1 MKPFKYSTIVYKH
14 GNMYE
19 CIECN
24 YRTSRRRDFIKHEKT
39 IKHRRNCGLEVEDC
53 CTCDTCG
60 RIFQYRSG
68 LSRHKR
74 SCIVAAV
81 AIVPT
86 MKTENID
93 DIQELKQMCKQ
104 IMHENKILNDKV
116 TAIADKPS
124 IVQHNKNI
132 NIIQFLNNDC
142 KDALNLS
149 DFIKQIVITFDD
161 LMHIY
166 DKGYIEGIKNTLI
179 NKLIMMEETKRPI
192 HCTDH
197 KRKRFYVKDHDI
209 WERDHQN
216 QKIFNALR
224 DINTKQLTT
233 LYEWQEQQ
241 GDGEDIWNMSEKA
254 QHKFIDITN
263 ECTSLYSDHADKLKH
278 KIIIELSNNTVI
290 EKK

>member
-1 MKPFKYSTIVYKH
+1 MKPFKNSIIVYKH
-14 GNMYE
+14 RDMYDCVE
-19 CIECN
+19 CD
-24 YRTSRRRDFIKHEKT
+24 YQTSRRRDFIKHEKT
-39 IKHRRNCGLEVEDC
+39 IKHRRNCGIDVEGC
-53 CTCDTCG
+53 FNCDTCG
-60 RIFQYRSG
+60 RVFQYRSG

-74 SCIVAAV
+74 KCNS
-81 AIVPT
+81 AIVP
-86 MKTENID
+86 KTEKNE
-93 DIQELKQMCKQ
+93 DIRELKMMCKQ

-124 IVQHNKNI
+124 IVHNKNI

-179 NKLIMMEETKRPI
+179 KKLIMMEETKRPI
-192 HCTDH
+192 HCTDY
-197 KRKRFYVKDHDI
+197 KRKRFYVKDDDI

-233 LYEWQEQQ
+233 LYQWQEQQ
-241 GDGEDIWNMSEKA
+241 GDGGDIWNMSEKT
-254 QHKFIDITN
+254 QHKFIDLSN
-263 ECTSLYSDHADKLKH
+263 ECTSLYSDHGDKLKH
-278 KIIIELSNNTVI
+278 KIITELSNNTVI